1 MSTMETSLST
11 LLTDP
16 QDMFHHSISDLDSF
30 SKSLDFDRHLPSVE
44 DREDFLNQFMGE
56 EEINPEEPYQS
67 SFAYDLESSIPTRL
81 GTIIDHTECDTEV
94 DEDEFSLGDLVE
106 SLPCRPKV
114 DKV

>member
-1 MSTMETSLST
+1 METSLST

-67 SFAYDLESSIPTRL
+67 SFAYDLESSIPARL